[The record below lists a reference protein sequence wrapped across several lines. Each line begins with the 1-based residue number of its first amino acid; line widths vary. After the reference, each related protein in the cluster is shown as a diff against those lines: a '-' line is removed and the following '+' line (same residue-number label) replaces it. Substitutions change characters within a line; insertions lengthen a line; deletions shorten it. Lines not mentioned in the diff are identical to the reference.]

1 MTVRAARNKMER
13 QEGEGKGEPAISC
26 CGKGKGRKPSSVKQL
41 QDKMVARKLCRPV
54 ASVDRAATGQEILA
68 VPERETRHTTWSG
81 EHVLPDREDLRA
93 IMMVERVGQ
102 ADVFP
107 SRPSLCEH
115 SVCTTN
121 VTNWQPSPTM
131 HAHMLSQQI
140 LLCSQLDLVSL
151 IDL

>member
-1 MTVRAARNKMER
+1 MA
-13 QEGEGKGEPAISC
+13 
-26 CGKGKGRKPSSVKQL
+26 
-41 QDKMVARKLCRPV
+41 ARKLCRLV
-54 ASVDRAATGQEILA
+54 ASVDRATAGQVILA
-68 VPERETRHTTWSG
+68 VPERDTRHTTWSG

-102 ADVFP
+102 SDVFP
-107 SRPSLCEH
+107 SRPSLREH
-115 SVCTTN
+115 TVCTTS
-121 VTNWQPSPTM
+121 VTNWQPPPTM